1 MDYTAGSG
9 RQSLGQASSEAN
21 TLSSAPAN
29 SIRARAFAASGGN
42 VGMNSSPGAPHILLF
57 ERDQQLMGL
66 LTNKLHQAGIEC
78 HTART
83 AVEVFDAI
91 ARYPIRMVLV
101 NLAQAATARR
111 GLRCPHPLGR
121 PRCTRPRRTD
131 APRTHRLAV
140 TTRRLSGSQLWRAHW
155 VRA

>member
-1 MDYTAGSG
+1 MWKRGSWANLCPLHSSSAISIEVEFATRVNYRYVFKGKLLLYMEKKKMDYTAGSG

-66 LTNKLHQAGIEC
+66 LTNELHQAGI
-78 HTART
+78 
-83 AVEVFDAI
+83 
-91 ARYPIRMVLV
+91 
-101 NLAQAATARR
+101 
-111 GLRCPHPLGR
+111 
-121 PRCTRPRRTD
+121 
-131 APRTHRLAV
+131 
-140 TTRRLSGSQLWRAHW
+140 
-155 VRA
+155 